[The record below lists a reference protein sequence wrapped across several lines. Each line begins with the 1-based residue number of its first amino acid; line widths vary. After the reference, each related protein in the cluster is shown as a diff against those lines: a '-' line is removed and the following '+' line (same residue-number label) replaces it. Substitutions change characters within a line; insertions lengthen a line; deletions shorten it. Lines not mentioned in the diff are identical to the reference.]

1 MPVACCVVNSAAAFA
16 AAAVSCVL
24 LCIGFYAEAVVVLR
38 EDLPLLFQQEMRF
51 HIYRED
57 ITFR

>member
-1 MPVACCVVNSAAAFA
+1 MFS
-16 AAAVSCVL
+16 
-24 LCIGFYAEAVVVLR
+24 EAVVVLR

>member
-1 MPVACCVVNSAAAFA
+1 LLSAAARP
-16 AAAVSCVL
+16 
-24 LCIGFYAEAVVVLR
+24 EAVVVLR

>member
-1 MPVACCVVNSAAAFA
+1 VKSAAA
-16 AAAVSCVL
+16 AAAVAYIL
-24 LCIGFYAEAVVVLR
+24 LDICSYVEAVVVLR